1 MRTKKLKNEVKIR
14 AMIGQLVYISFQ
26 ILYQM
31 FSSSN
36 RFWKRIAKVIEIRK
50 SVNLTSI
57 LPIRTH
63 LLRLLWKMATLPNS
77 YHGK

>member
-14 AMIGQLVYISFQ
+14 AMIGQLVYISFL
-26 ILYQM
+26 ILYKM

-36 RFWKRIAKVIEIRK
+36 CFWKRIAKVIEIIK

-57 LPIRTH
+57 LAIRTH
-63 LLRLLWKMATLPNS
+63 LLRPLWKMATLPDS